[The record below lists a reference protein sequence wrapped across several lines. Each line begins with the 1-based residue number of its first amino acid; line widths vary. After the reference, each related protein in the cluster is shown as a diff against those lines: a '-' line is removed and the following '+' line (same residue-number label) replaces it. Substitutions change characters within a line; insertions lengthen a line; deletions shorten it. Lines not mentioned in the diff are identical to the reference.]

1 MEVSEAVR
9 MAVVVGALVQTDVSL
24 RLHLLV
30 AIPIGIV
37 SSSETLQTQQF
48 NSELERHLWPGSI
61 WSHYLTFDFFFNAL
75 RIELYCPLHEDQID
89 GQKRYY

>member
-1 MEVSEAVR
+1 

-37 SSSETLQTQQF
+37 SSSETLQTRQLNTELVQF
-48 NSELERHLWPGSI
+48 DHTSVI
-61 WSHYLTFDFFFNAL
+61 FFWNAL
-75 RIELYCPLHEDQID
+75 RIELYCPLHGDQID
-89 GQKRYY
+89 GQFFHLFCYLTFKCY